1 MYKIV
6 HINTFPNKATGS
18 IMFSVH
24 NELQKLD
31 KWDSY
36 VVWGRGR
43 TPKDKVHE
51 YNMQCGWEIMMHGVL
66 SRIFDNTGFNSD
78 YATERLLQKME
89 YLMPD
94 IIQLHNLHGYYIN
107 VKMLF
112 EWIKHR
118 NIPVVWTLHDCWAFT
133 GHCAYFDYAN
143 CNCWKNGCHDCV
155 QKKSYPASLVFD
167 NSKLNWLRKKELFNY
182 KQLHLVTPSIWL
194 HDLVK
199 ESFLKKLPCSVINNG
214 IDTDVFKPSSI
225 NCHIGG
231 KFKILGVASE
241 WTPRKGLHDFIQLYR
256 MLNHEQIEMT
266 IVGLTSQQIE
276 ALPEGI
282 RGMTRT
288 DNIEQLVSLY
298 QEADMFFNPTYED
311 NYPTT
316 NLEALACGTPVC
328 TYRTGGSI
336 ESVNEGNG
344 FVVEKNELG
353 EVKKIIEE
361 RLHSRK
367 MGLHLDIDRKR
378 ISKEYMAEQYIKLY
392 RAVLKIN

>member
-214 IDTDVFKPSSI
+214 IDIDVFKPSSI

-392 RAVLKIN
+392 NDILL

>member
-231 KFKILGVASE
+231 KFKIFGVASE

-353 EVKKIIEE
+353 EVKKIIKE

-392 RAVLKIN
+392 NDILL

>member
-256 MLNHEQIEMT
+256 MLNHEQIEMI

-344 FVVEKNELG
+344 FVVEKNEWG
-353 EVKKIIEE
+353 GVKKIIEE

-392 RAVLKIN
+392 NDILL

>member
-51 YNMQCGWEIMMHGVL
+51 YSMQCGWEIMMHGVL

-256 MLNHEQIEMT
+256 MLNHEQIEMI

-353 EVKKIIEE
+353 GVKKIIEE

-392 RAVLKIN
+392 NDILL

>member
-316 NLEALACGTPVC
+316 NLEALAGGTPVC

-392 RAVLKIN
+392 NDILL

>member
-1 MYKIV
+1 
-6 HINTFPNKATGS
+6 
-18 IMFSVH
+18 MFSVH

-225 NCHIGG
+225 NCHIDG
-231 KFKILGVASE
+231 KFKILWVASE

-256 MLNHEQIEMT
+256 MLNREQIEMT

-298 QEADMFFNPTYED
+298 QKADMFFNPTYED

-392 RAVLKIN
+392 NDILL

>member
-241 WTPRKGLHDFIQLYR
+241 WTLRKGLHDFIQLYR

-392 RAVLKIN
+392 NDILL

>member
-199 ESFLKKLPCSVINNG
+199 ESFLKKLPCSVVNNG

-288 DNIEQLVSLY
+288 DNIQQLVSLY

-392 RAVLKIN
+392 NDILL

>member
-344 FVVEKNELG
+344 FVVEKNEFG
-353 EVKKIIEE
+353 GVKKIIEE

-392 RAVLKIN
+392 NDILL

>member
-199 ESFLKKLPCSVINNG
+199 ESFLKKTTCSVINNG

-392 RAVLKIN
+392 NDILL

>member
-6 HINTFPNKATGS
+6 HINTFHNKATGS

-392 RAVLKIN
+392 NDILL

>member
-1 MYKIV
+1 
-6 HINTFPNKATGS
+6 
-18 IMFSVH
+18 MFSVH

-112 EWIKHR
+112 KWIKHR

-282 RGMTRT
+282 RGMIRT

-353 EVKKIIEE
+353 GVKKIIEE

-392 RAVLKIN
+392 NDILL

>member
-378 ISKEYMAEQYIKLY
+378 ISKEYMAEQYIKFYNDIL
-392 RAVLKIN
+392 L

>member
-18 IMFSVH
+18 IMFSIH

-36 VVWGRGR
+36 AVWGRGR
-43 TPKDKVHE
+43 TPKDKAHE
-51 YNMQCGWEIMMHGVL
+51 YNMQCGWETMMHGVL

-199 ESFLKKLPCSVINNG
+199 ESFLKELPCSVIHNG
-214 IDTDVFKPSSI
+214 IDTNVFKPSNI
-225 NCHIGG
+225 KCHIEG

-241 WTPRKGLHDFIQLYR
+241 WTPRKGLQDFIQLYR

-266 IVGLTSQQIE
+266 IVGLTSQQIK

-344 FVVEKNELG
+344 FVVEKNEWG
-353 EVKKIIEE
+353 
-361 RLHSRK
+361 
-367 MGLHLDIDRKR
+367 GG
-378 ISKEYMAEQYIKLY
+378 
-392 RAVLKIN
+392 

>member
-182 KQLHLVTPSIWL
+182 KQLHLVTPSIYL

-256 MLNHEQIEMT
+256 MLNHEQIEMI

-353 EVKKIIEE
+353 GVKKIIEE

-392 RAVLKIN
+392 NDILL

>member
-225 NCHIGG
+225 NCHICG

-328 TYRTGGSI
+328 AYRTGGCI

-353 EVKKIIEE
+353 GVKKIIEE

-392 RAVLKIN
+392 NDILL

>member
-353 EVKKIIEE
+353 GVKKIIEE

-392 RAVLKIN
+392 NDILL

>member
-6 HINTFPNKATGS
+6 HINTFPNKATRS

-282 RGMTRT
+282 RGMMRT

-353 EVKKIIEE
+353 GVKKIIEE

-392 RAVLKIN
+392 NDILL

>member
-1 MYKIV
+1 
-6 HINTFPNKATGS
+6 
-18 IMFSVH
+18 MFSVH

-392 RAVLKIN
+392 NDILL

>member
-276 ALPEGI
+276 ALLEGI

-392 RAVLKIN
+392 NDILL

>member
-392 RAVLKIN
+392 NDILL

>member
-18 IMFSVH
+18 IMLSIH

-51 YNMQCGWEIMMHGVL
+51 YNMQSGWETMMHGAL
-66 SRIFDNTGFNSD
+66 SRIFDNTGFYSD
-78 YATERLLQKME
+78 YATEKLLQKME
-89 YLMPD
+89 YIMPD

-118 NIPVVWTLHDCWAFT
+118 NIPVVWTLHDCWPFT

-143 CNCWKNGCHDCV
+143 CNRWENGCHDCI

-182 KQLHLVTPSIWL
+182 KQLHFVTPSVWL

-199 ESFLKKLPCSVINNG
+199 ESFLKELPFSVIHNG
-214 IDTDVFKPSSI
+214 IDTNVFKPSNI
-225 NCHIGG
+225 KCHIEG
-231 KFKILGVASE
+231 KFRILGVASE
-241 WTPRKGLHDFIQLYR
+241 WTPRKGLQDFIQLYK
-256 MLNHEQIEMT
+256 MLNHEQMEMT

-282 RGMTRT
+282 RGMRRT

-328 TYRTGGSI
+328 TYSTGGSI

-344 FVVEKNELG
+344 FVVEKNELVG
-353 EVKKIIEE
+353 VRKIIEE
-361 RLHSRK
+361 RLQSRK

-392 RAVLKIN
+392 NDILL

>member
-182 KQLHLVTPSIWL
+182 NQLHLVTPSIWL

-392 RAVLKIN
+392 NDILL

>member
-241 WTPRKGLHDFIQLYR
+241 WTPRKGLHDFISLYR

-344 FVVEKNELG
+344 FVVEKNEYG

-392 RAVLKIN
+392 NDILL

>member
-256 MLNHEQIEMT
+256 MLNHEQIEMI

-353 EVKKIIEE
+353 GVKKIIEE

-392 RAVLKIN
+392 NDILL

>member
-256 MLNHEQIEMT
+256 MLNHEQIEMI

-276 ALPEGI
+276 TLPEGI

-353 EVKKIIEE
+353 GVKKIIEE

-392 RAVLKIN
+392 NDILL

>member
-24 NELQKLD
+24 NELQKLE

-392 RAVLKIN
+392 NDILL

>member
-276 ALPEGI
+276 ALSEGI

-392 RAVLKIN
+392 NDILL

>member
-143 CNCWKNGCHDCV
+143 CNCWKNGCHNCV

-392 RAVLKIN
+392 NDILL

>member
-1 MYKIV
+1 
-6 HINTFPNKATGS
+6 
-18 IMFSVH
+18 MFSVH

-256 MLNHEQIEMT
+256 MLNHEQIEMI

-392 RAVLKIN
+392 NDILL

>member
-276 ALPEGI
+276 SLPEGI

-392 RAVLKIN
+392 NDILL

>member
-282 RGMTRT
+282 RGMMRT

-353 EVKKIIEE
+353 GVKKIIEE

-392 RAVLKIN
+392 NDILL

>member
-241 WTPRKGLHDFIQLYR
+241 WTPRKGLHDFIQLYI

-392 RAVLKIN
+392 NDILL

>member
-118 NIPVVWTLHDCWAFT
+118 NIPVVWALHDCWAFT

-392 RAVLKIN
+392 NDILL